1 MSAQVRHL
9 AAPLAQQ
16 TSLADFSHFSVLH
29 THHQM
34 DCLTLNTEQYTA
46 MPRRS
51 LRNLERTNRATIFH
65 TGVFLSVASDT
76 ENDSD
81 PELIEED
88 PPSPGPSVP
97 NGKIIINIYIM

>member
-1 MSAQVRHL
+1 
-9 AAPLAQQ
+9 
-16 TSLADFSHFSVLH
+16 
-29 THHQM
+29 M
-34 DCLTLNTEQYTA
+34 DCLTLNTESYTA

-51 LRNLERTNRATIFH
+51 LRNMERTNRATILH
-65 TGVFLSVASDT
+65 TVFLNVASDT

-97 NGKIIINIYIM
+97 NGKFIIYI